1 MGYCNCKSNYIFNR
15 NVDLAVDNEDRNIN
29 ATGLDTRHATSE
41 KSAEDSYPGKEK
53 MIKGRVKRSSKFK
66 IKDKRNDNSKFSLSI
81 LHNSHALN
89 HSIIKVINHAQTNCD
104 FKRQNTEE
112 MRFTLIQQKI
122 KKLLEITPSK
132 QKRFSDSHIDIKNI
146 NSNIFE
152 QTNKITILLLGPPGV
167 GKSSFV
173 IRLTKNYFEKLYI
186 PTLGVEVFTK
196 AFNFQNELF
205 SVSFIVTPGDHR
217 PNEDYSPL
225 FAKANFIFLF
235 YDLSVEGSFNTAK
248 NILFNEVSNY
258 VWTFKNKITNFYF
271 VGNKKDIIPRK
282 DRYDTVQNFCHK
294 NNFEFFEISV
304 KEGIGVKALINNIIE
319 KYIEIIS

>member
-1 MGYCNCKSNYIFNR
+1 MGYCYCKSNYNYNQ
-15 NVDLAVDNEDRNIN
+15 NVDLALDNDDRNIN

-41 KSAEDSYPGKEK
+41 KSVEDSYSRNEK
-53 MIKGRVKRSSKFK
+53 IIKCREKRSSKFR
-66 IKDKRNDNSKFSLSI
+66 IKDKKNENTKFSLSI
-81 LHNSHALN
+81 LHNVHTLN
-89 HSIIKVINHAQTNCD
+89 RSIINAINHAQTNCD
-104 FKRQNTEE
+104 FKRQNTGE
-112 MRFTLIQQKI
+112 MRFTLFQKKI
-122 KKLLEITPSK
+122 DELLEITPSK

-146 NSNIFE
+146 NSNIFT
-152 QTNKITILLLGPPGV
+152 QTNKITILLLGGPGV

-173 IRLTKNYFEKLYI
+173 IKLTKNYFEKLYI

-196 AFNFQNELF
+196 TFKYKNELF
-205 SVSFIVTPGDHR
+205 SVSFIVTPGEHG

-235 YDLSVEGSFNTAK
+235 YDLSVEGSFDTAK
-248 NILFNEVSNY
+248 NILLNEVSNY

-282 DRYDTVQNFCHK
+282 DRYDNVQKFCHK
-294 NNFEFFEISV
+294 HNFEFFEISV
-304 KEGIGVKALINNIIE
+304 KEGIGLYALINNIIE